1 MNHTTIRLA
10 IIVIAATL
18 MVSGTL
24 FYPMARKQQLA
35 YSLTSSAHVK
45 YDDKMYSAFANN
57 QYKKIYDN
65 ENNVRDGDQFL
76 KCLVVENGGIS
87 DNSCNNHDGVIP
99 TSTPT
104 PTRTPSPTPTTT
116 ASTTASTTATTP
128 IPAVCPP
135 GTTFDLS
142 LKADLPGGPGG
153 FVFGQGTILCVS
165 ATGTVLVASIP
176 FFGGVVVVPQPGVTL
191 DGEPTPPAPGTCPTG
206 NVVAVV
212 ASGTVPTAFPTPAST
227 ATPIVIG
234 PLGVCVHF

>member
-1 MNHTTIRLA
+1 
-10 IIVIAATL
+10 
-18 MVSGTL
+18 
-24 FYPMARKQQLA
+24 
-35 YSLTSSAHVK
+35 
-45 YDDKMYSAFANN
+45 MYSAFANN

-65 ENNVRDGDQFL
+65 ERNVRDGDQFL

-87 DNSCNNHDGVIP
+87 DNSCNNHDGV
-99 TSTPT
+99 TPT
-104 PTRTPSPTPTTT
+104 PTPT
-116 ASTTASTTATTP
+116 TTATTP

-142 LKADLPGGPGG
+142 LTADLPGGPGG

-176 FFGGVVVVPQPGVTL
+176 FFGGVVVVAQPGVTL
-191 DGEPTPPAPGTCPTG
+191 DEEPTPPAPGTCPTG

-212 ASGTVPTAFPTPAST
+212 ESGTVPTAFPTPTPT

>member
-1 MNHTTIRLA
+1 
-10 IIVIAATL
+10 
-18 MVSGTL
+18 
-24 FYPMARKQQLA
+24 
-35 YSLTSSAHVK
+35 
-45 YDDKMYSAFANN
+45 MYSAFANN

-65 ENNVRDGDQFL
+65 ERNVRDGDQFL

-87 DNSCNNHDGVIP
+87 DNSCNNHDG
-99 TSTPT
+99 TTPT
-104 PTRTPSPTPTTT
+104 PTPTPTPTTT
-116 ASTTASTTATTP
+116 ATTTATTP

-142 LKADLPGGPGG
+142 LTADLPGGPGG
-153 FVFGQGTILCVS
+153 FVFGQGTILCVN

-176 FFGGVVVVPQPGVTL
+176 FFSGVVVVPQPGVTL
-191 DGEPTPPAPGTCPTG
+191 DREPTPPAPGTCPTG

-212 ASGTVPTAFPTPAST
+212 ASGTVPAAFPTPAPT

>member
-18 MVSGTL
+18 MITGTL
-24 FYPMARKQQLA
+24 FYPIARKEQQLA

-45 YDDKMYSAFANN
+45 YDKMYSAFANN
-57 QYKKIYDN
+57 QYKKLYDN
-65 ENNVRDGDQFL
+65 ERNGRDGDQFL
-76 KCLVVENGGIS
+76 KCLVVENGGIT
-87 DNSCNNHDGVIP
+87 DNSCNNHDGV
-99 TSTPT
+99 TPT
-104 PTRTPSPTPTTT
+104 PTTTPTPTPTTT
-116 ASTTASTTATTP
+116 ATTTATTP

-142 LKADLPGGPGG
+142 LTADLPGGPGG

-176 FFGGVVVVPQPGVTL
+176 FFGGVVAVAQPGVTL

-212 ASGTVPTAFPTPAST
+212 ASGTVPTAFPTPTPT